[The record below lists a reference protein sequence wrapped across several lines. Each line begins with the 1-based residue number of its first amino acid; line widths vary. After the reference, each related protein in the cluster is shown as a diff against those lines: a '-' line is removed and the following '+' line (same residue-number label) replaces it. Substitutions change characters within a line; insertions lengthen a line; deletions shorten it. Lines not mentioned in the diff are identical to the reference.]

1 MLDAPGRCGSVAPTF
16 PGTQQ
21 EAEEVSEDFAYRRP
35 GAPEGT
41 DPPQRPV
48 MVTQLSPLLH
58 RVKASRAW
66 IGMGTQ
72 FASTKGG
79 ARLSRS
85 SREIMECHWTSGL
98 LRAIQRYPIEPSLG
112 SDEVILI

>member
-16 PGTQQ
+16 AGTEQ
-21 EAEEVSEDFAYRRP
+21 EAEEVSEDFAHRRP
-35 GAPEGT
+35 GAQKELILHNALSW
-41 DPPQRPV
+41 
-48 MVTQLSPLLH
+48 QLSLLPCYIGA
-58 RVKASRAW
+58 KASRAW

-85 SREIMECHWTSGL
+85 SREIIECHWTSGL
-98 LRAIQRYPIEPSLG
+98 LRAIQR
-112 SDEVILI
+112 